1 MHAKKTRDRKKQ
13 FLDLSESII
22 GEMEKEAQS
31 LREYMLSKQLMTE
44 EEYRKYQQ
52 RDLLCRQEY
61 GYQVKNIKIRFAL
74 NYLILMDCVI

>member
-61 GYQVKNIKIRFAL
+61 GYQVNNIQIRFTT
-74 NYLILMDCVI
+74 NY